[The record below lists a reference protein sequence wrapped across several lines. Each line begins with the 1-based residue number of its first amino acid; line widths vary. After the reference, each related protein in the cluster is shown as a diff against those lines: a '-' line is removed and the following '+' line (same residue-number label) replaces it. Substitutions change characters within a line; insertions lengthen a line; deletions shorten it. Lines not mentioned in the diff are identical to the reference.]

1 MTAPRIGTLGAL
13 RETGYRSRS
22 VRDELR
28 ENVLRLLRTGEPLFP
43 GIVGYEETVA
53 PMLVNALLSRHD
65 ILLLGLRGQAKTRL
79 LRSLPRFLDE
89 WIPVL
94 AGSSLREDPLRPITR
109 QSQGLVVDRGDDTP
123 ISWIHRDERFS
134 EKLATPDVTMA
145 DLLGD
150 IDPIR
155 ASRDRLDLSDDRVI
169 HFGLVPRSNRGLLCV
184 NELPDL
190 QARIQVGLLNILE
203 ERDLQ
208 IRGFPLRLP
217 LDMVMLFTAN
227 PEDYTN
233 RGSIITPLKD
243 RIGSQIITHY
253 PHNLEHALSITDQEA
268 DVSRSVAVSVPWFFR
283 EVIEEIAIHARE
295 SEHVDQTSG
304 VSARVPITA
313 MEILVSNVE
322 RRVAAQGESGSTTRL
337 CDLFAV
343 IPAITGKIELVY
355 EGEQEGAS
363 LVAEKL
369 VGKAVRAVFQRHFP
383 AVHPD
388 RKKAEANPEPLYA
401 KIQGWFASGNTVEIT
416 DFRRSDEESAKLADV
431 PGLEE
436 IVRKHLRIEG
446 RGELVAGMEL
456 VLEGMHQHS
465 MLSKEGFQGVV
476 SYGDM
481 ISRMMQDL

>member
-1 MTAPRIGTLGAL
+1 
-13 RETGYRSRS
+13 
-22 VRDELR
+22 
-28 ENVLRLLRTGEPLFP
+28 
-43 GIVGYEETVA
+43 
-53 PMLVNALLSRHD
+53 
-65 ILLLGLRGQAKTRL
+65 
-79 LRSLPRFLDE
+79 
-89 WIPVL
+89 
-94 AGSSLREDPLRPITR
+94 
-109 QSQGLVVDRGDDTP
+109 
-123 ISWIHRDERFS
+123 
-134 EKLATPDVTMA
+134 
-145 DLLGD
+145 
-150 IDPIR
+150 
-155 ASRDRLDLSDDRVI
+155 
-169 HFGLVPRSNRGLLCV
+169 VPRSNRGLLCV

-208 IRGFPLRLP
+208 IRGFPLRLS

-233 RGSIITPLKD
+233 RGNIITPLKD

-253 PHNLEHALSITDQEA
+253 PREIGHAMSITEQEA
-268 DVSRSVAVSVPWFFR
+268 DTGRSLSLHVPWFFR

-313 MEILVSNVE
+313 LEVLVSNVE
-322 RRVAAQGESGSTTRL
+322 RRVASQGRAEAAVRL

-355 EGEQEGAS
+355 EGEQEGAT

-369 VGKAVRAVFQRHFP
+369 IGKAVRAVFQRVFP
-383 AVHPD
+383 AIHPD
-388 RKKAEANPEPLYA
+388 RKRAESAVEPLYG
-401 KIQGWFASGNTVEIT
+401 KIQNWFAQGNAIEIT
-416 DFRRSDEESAKLADV
+416 DFRRAGEEAKVLRSIT
-431 PGLEE
+431 GLEE
-436 IVRKHLRIEG
+436 LVRNHLRIEG
-446 RGELVAGMEL
+446 ESDLLAGMEL

-465 MLSKEGFQGVV
+465 MLSKEGFQGIV